1 MEEYNNNYRSD
12 NENSNNI
19 ESSFENTNNNNNNN
33 NYNSNNIIYKPKNLS
48 YEKRISEL
56 LDKIELLETRMNIM
70 NEQKIKVVDKLKS
83 FQEENDILKEQISRQ
98 NFNINKYNQK
108 IEECNCI
115 INNLQNINNNLNVT
129 IKNNNEKFNNEIE
142 KNNKILEKLNQQLL
156 AKDETIKY
164 QIKSN
169 EINQKNNMTF
179 KDELEQQKLIN
190 QKQIEKISELEKK
203 IDEFY
208 IQKESEGSL
217 LLEIEHLKDDN
228 IRLLEMLKNTSEFKD
243 FAKSKSNLNGT
254 KLLKNIKINN
264 NNVSNIN
271 NKSFSNKSYNS
282 NEISNSYVPN
292 EAYDL
297 VQDFKNNNNLTVSDS
312 ILNSLLSS
320 LNKIWKDYYSKQI
333 KNLKAKN
340 SEEINKLKRQI
351 VMKSPYNEFVAQKT
365 ISHLKKDLKK
375 TKSNL
380 KDNVK
385 KNSNNKGNP
394 KGIELV
400 DNALKIAK
408 NFENQKNS
416 LENEIKTL
424 KIKLAENEDNYN
436 NKNNIYNKG
445 IFWMVCKC
453 LEEIILF
460 QKNYE
465 DILKDYNDR
474 NKNVTLNFS
483 NDNENEYKFKIYNNN
498 IKWFINSI
506 QKFIL
511 EIKEKLQIWKNE
523 TLNNLNNNNL
533 F

>member
-12 NENSNNI
+12 NETSNNL
-19 ESSFENTNNNNNNN
+19 ESSYENNNNNNI
-33 NYNSNNIIYKPKNLS
+33 NYNSNNIIYKPKNIS

-56 LDKIELLETRMNIM
+56 LDKIELLETRLNIM

-98 NFNINKYNQK
+98 NMNINKYNQK
-108 IEECNCI
+108 IEECNNI
-115 INNLQNINNNLNVT
+115 INNLQNINNNLNIT

-142 KNNKILEKLNQQLL
+142 KNNKILEKFNQQLL

-164 QIKSN
+164 HIKSN
-169 EINQKNNMTF
+169 EINQKNNMSF

-190 QKQIEKISELEKK
+190 QKQIEKITELEKK

-228 IRLLEMLKNTSEFKD
+228 IRLLEMLKNTKEFKD
-243 FAKSKSNLNGT
+243 FAKSKSQNLNGT
-254 KLLKNIKINN
+254 KLLQTFKSNN

-271 NKSFSNKSYNS
+271 NKSYSNKSYNT
-282 NEISNSYVPN
+282 NEITNTYVPN
-292 EAYDL
+292 EAYEL
-297 VQDFKNNNNLTVSDS
+297 VQDFKNNNNLTISDS
-312 ILNSLLSS
+312 ILNSLLTS
-320 LNKIWKDYYSKQI
+320 LNKIWKDYYNKQI

-340 SEEINKLKRQI
+340 SEEINKLKRQL

-375 TKSNL
+375 TKTNL

-416 LENEIKTL
+416 LENEIKNL

-453 LEEIILF
+453 LEEIILL

-474 NKNVTLNFS
+474 NKNVTLNFN

-506 QKFIL
+506 QKFIS
-511 EIKEKLQIWKNE
+511 EVKEKLQIWKNE

>member
-264 NNVSNIN
+264 VSNIN

-340 SEEINKLKRQI
+340 SEEINKLKRQL

>member
-243 FAKSKSNLNGT
+243 FAKSKSNLNRT
-254 KLLKNIKINN
+254 KLLQNIKINN

-340 SEEINKLKRQI
+340 SEEINKLKRQL

>member
-1 MEEYNNNYRSD
+1 MEDYNNNYRSD
-12 NENSNNI
+12 NENSNNY
-19 ESSFENTNNNNNNN
+19 ESSFENNNNND
-33 NYNSNNIIYKPKNLS
+33 NYNNKILYNQNNQS
-48 YEKRISEL
+48 YEKRISDL
-56 LDKIELLETRMNIM
+56 LDKIDLLETRLNIM

-98 NFNINKYNQK
+98 NMNINKYNQK
-108 IEECNCI
+108 IEECNSI
-115 INNLQNINNNLNVT
+115 INNLQNINNNLNFT
-129 IKNNNEKFNNEIE
+129 IKNNNEKYNIEIE
-142 KNNKILEKLNQQLL
+142 KNNKILEKINQQLL

-164 QIKSN
+164 QTKYN
-169 EINQKNNMTF
+169 EINQKNNISF

-190 QKQIEKISELEKK
+190 KKQIEKISELEKK

-208 IQKESEGSL
+208 ILKESEGGL

-228 IRLLEMLKNTSEFKD
+228 IRLLEMLKTTNEFKD
-243 FAKSKSNLNGT
+243 FAKLKMQNPNGT
-254 KLLKNIKINN
+254 KLLQTVSSNN
-264 NNVSNIN
+264 YNTN
-271 NKSFSNKSYNS
+271 NKSNYNGS
-282 NEISNSYVPN
+282 EIISNNYIPN
-292 EAYDL
+292 EAYEL
-297 VQDFKNNNNLTVSDS
+297 VQNFKNNNNLPISDS

-320 LNKIWKDYYSKQI
+320 LNQIWKDYYSKQI
-333 KNLKAKN
+333 KTLKSKN
-340 SEEINKLKRQI
+340 AEEINKLKRQL
-351 VMKSPYNEFVAQKT
+351 VMKSGYNEFVAQKT

-375 TKSNL
+375 TKTNL
-380 KDNVK
+380 KENSK
-385 KNSNNKGNP
+385 KNSNSKNNP

-416 LENEIKTL
+416 LENEIKNL

-453 LEEIILF
+453 LEEIILL

-474 NKNVTLNFS
+474 NKNIKLNFN
-483 NDNENEYKFKIYNNN
+483 NDNENEYNFKIFNNN

-506 QKFIL
+506 QKFIS
-511 EIKEKLQIWKNE
+511 EVKEKLQIWKNE
-523 TLNNLNNNNL
+523 TLNNINNNNL

>member
-254 KLLKNIKINN
+254 KLLQNIKINN

-340 SEEINKLKRQI
+340 SEEINKLKRQL

-474 NKNVTLNFS
+474 NKNVTLNFN

-506 QKFIL
+506 QKFIS
-511 EIKEKLQIWKNE
+511 EVKEKLQIWKNE